1 MGFPEFYTLTEVFVN
16 MYSSFFGTCRAA
28 NIASK
33 KFDLKNPSIGVM
45 LRIYNIC
52 VGRTEI

>member
-1 MGFPEFYTLTEVFVN
+1 MGYPEFYTLTEVFVN

-33 KFDLKNPSIGVM
+33 KFDLKNPSIGMM